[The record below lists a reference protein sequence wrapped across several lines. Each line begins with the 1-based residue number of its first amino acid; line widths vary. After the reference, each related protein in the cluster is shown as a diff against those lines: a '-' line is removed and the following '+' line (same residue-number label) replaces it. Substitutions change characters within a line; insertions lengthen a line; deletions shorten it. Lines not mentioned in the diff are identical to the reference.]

1 MTPLPLWRTAFF
13 NLSYALW
20 SLALGI
26 VCMPLMLVPSRTPAI
41 TYVWAVGT
49 LFLLKHICNITYTVR
64 GMEHFTAQDV
74 LVASKHQSAMD
85 IVVLSHLFY
94 KSAFVLK
101 RELTWI
107 PIVGW
112 LFPRMGMIAV
122 NRKKGRES
130 LAPMI
135 AEARARLQERRVVV
149 IFPEGTRMKAG
160 ERGRWNPGVGMM
172 YDELKVPMLPVALN
186 TGCFWPRN
194 KWTKASGVAVVEFLP
209 IIPAGLS
216 IRASVKQLEEQIETK
231 SQTLFEETHAPK

>member
-1 MTPLPLWRTAFF
+1 MSRLPLWRTIAF
-13 NLSYALW
+13 NISYMLW
-20 SLALGI
+20 SLGVGTAFL
-26 VCMPLMLVPSRTPAI
+26 PLLLFAPSRTPFI

-49 LFLLKHICNITYTVR
+49 LFLLKHMCRITYTVR
-64 GMEHFTAQDV
+64 GLEHFSPQDV

-112 LFPRMGMIAV
+112 YFPKMGMISV

-130 LAPMI
+130 LTPMI
-135 AEARARLQERRVVV
+135 AQARARLQERRVVV
-149 IFPEGTRMKAG
+149 IFPEGTRVAAG
-160 ERGRWNPGVGMM
+160 EKGRYNPGVGLI

-186 TGCFWPRN
+186 TGVYWPRN
-194 KWTKASGVAVVEFLP
+194 RWTKVSGVAVVEFLP
-209 IIPAGLS
+209 VIPAGLP
-216 IRASVKQLEEQIETK
+216 IRASIKQLEEQVETASRK
-231 SQTLFEETHAPK
+231 LYAEAQP